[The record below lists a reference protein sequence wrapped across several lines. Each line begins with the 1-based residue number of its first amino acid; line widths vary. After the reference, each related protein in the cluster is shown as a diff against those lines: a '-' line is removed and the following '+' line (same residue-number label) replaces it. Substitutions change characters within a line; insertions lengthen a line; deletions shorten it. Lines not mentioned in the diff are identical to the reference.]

1 MSTERLR
8 RMKRLVDLGEH
19 QVRLRKQGL
28 AASTR
33 ASDEANS
40 ATAMLEQSW
49 NDRANNMTG
58 AKTMS
63 FASFADDRAMLDAIR
78 GQAARAAAVAAV
90 ASNAMEKSRV
100 ALSDANVE
108 LKKLELWRGNVQSAL
123 REVEN
128 KLERAQNDETAARS
142 QGKKS

>member
-1 MSTERLR
+1 MSVERLR

-33 ASDEANS
+33 ASEEANTAS
-40 ATAMLEQSW
+40 AMLEQSW
-49 NDRANNMTG
+49 NERANVMTG

-63 FASFADDRAMLDAIR
+63 FSSFTDDRATLDAIR
-78 GQAARAAAVAAV
+78 GQATRAAAVAAV
-90 ASNAMEKSRV
+90 ASTAVEKSRA
-100 ALSDANVE
+100 ALSEANVE
-108 LKKLELWRGNVQSAL
+108 LKKLELWQGNVQGAL

-128 KLERAQNDETAARS
+128 KLERAQNDETAARN

>member
-1 MSTERLR
+1 
-8 RMKRLVDLGEH
+8 MKRLVDLGEH

-28 AASTR
+28 ATSTMASER
-33 ASDEANS
+33 ANNAYE
-40 ATAMLEQSW
+40 MLEQSW
-49 NDRANNMTG
+49 NERANDMTG

-63 FASFADDRAMLDAIR
+63 FSSFADERAALDAIR
-78 GQAARAAAVAAV
+78 GQASRAAVVAAN
-90 ASNAMEKSRV
+90 ASTAVEKSRA

-108 LKKLELWRGNVQSAL
+108 LKKLELWQGNVQGAL
-123 REVEN
+123 REIEN

>member
-28 AASTR
+28 ATSTR

-49 NDRANNMTG
+49 NERANNMTS

-63 FASFADDRAMLDAIR
+63 FASFADDRAMLEAIR
-78 GQAARAAAVAAV
+78 SQTTRAAAVAAV
-90 ASNAMEKSRV
+90 ASKAVEKSRE
-100 ALSDANVE
+100 ALSEANVE
-108 LKKLELWRGNVQSAL
+108 LKKLELWQGNVQGAL

>member
-1 MSTERLR
+1 
-8 RMKRLVDLGEH
+8 MKRLVDLGEH

-28 AASTR
+28 AATSR

-40 ATAMLEQSW
+40 AHQMLEQSW
-49 NDRANNMTG
+49 NDGANNLTG

-63 FASFADDRAMLDAIR
+63 FASFAEDRAMLDAIR
-78 GQAARAAAVAAV
+78 GQAARAQAVAAV
-90 ASNAMEKSRV
+90 ASNAVEKSRE
-100 ALSDANVE
+100 ALSEANVE
-108 LKKLELWRGNVQSAL
+108 LKKLELWRGNVQGAL
-123 REVEN
+123 REIEN

>member
-1 MSTERLR
+1 MSVERLR

-28 AASTR
+28 AASSR
-33 ASDEANS
+33 ASEEAN
-40 ATAMLEQSW
+40 TAHEMLEQSW

-63 FASFADDRAMLDAIR
+63 FASFAEDRAMLDAIR
-78 GQAARAAAVAAV
+78 GQAARAQAVAAV
-90 ASNAMEKSRV
+90 ASNAVEKSRE
-100 ALSDANVE
+100 ALSEANVE
-108 LKKLELWRGNVQSAL
+108 LKKLELWRGNVQGAL

>member
-1 MSTERLR
+1 MSVERLR

-28 AASTR
+28 ATSTMASER
-33 ASDEANS
+33 ANNAYE
-40 ATAMLEQSW
+40 MLEQSW
-49 NDRANNMTG
+49 NERANDMTG

-63 FASFADDRAMLDAIR
+63 FSSFTDDRATLDAIR
-78 GQAARAAAVAAV
+78 GQASRAAVVAAN
-90 ASNAMEKSRV
+90 ASTAVEKSRE

-108 LKKLELWRGNVQSAL
+108 LKKLELWQGNVQGAL

-128 KLERAQNDETAARS
+128 KLERAQNDETAARN

>member
-1 MSTERLR
+1 
-8 RMKRLVDLGEH
+8 MKRLVDFGEH

-33 ASDEANS
+33 ASEEANT

-49 NDRANNMTG
+49 NERANNMTT

-78 GQAARAAAVAAV
+78 SQASRAAAVAAV
-90 ASNAMEKSRV
+90 ATKAVEKSRE

-108 LKKLELWRGNVQSAL
+108 LKKLELWQGNVQGAL

>member
-1 MSTERLR
+1 MSSERLR

-28 AASTR
+28 ASTTR

-40 ATAMLEQSW
+40 AHQMLELSW
-49 NDRANNMTG
+49 SDRANHMTG

-63 FASFADDRAMLDAIR
+63 FASFAEDRATLDAIR
-78 GQAARAAAVAAV
+78 GQASRAAAFAAV
-90 ASNAMEKSRV
+90 ASSAVDKSRA
-100 ALSDANVE
+100 ALSEANTE
-108 LKKLELWRGNVQSAL
+108 LKKLELWQGNVQGAL
-123 REVEN
+123 REIEN

>member
-1 MSTERLR
+1 
-8 RMKRLVDLGEH
+8 MKRLVDLGEH

-28 AASTR
+28 ATSTMASER
-33 ASDEANS
+33 ANNAYE
-40 ATAMLEQSW
+40 MLEQSW
-49 NDRANNMTG
+49 NERANDMTG

-63 FASFADDRAMLDAIR
+63 FSSFTDDRATLDAIR
-78 GQAARAAAVAAV
+78 GQASRAAVVAAN
-90 ASNAMEKSRV
+90 ASTAVEKSRE

-108 LKKLELWRGNVQSAL
+108 LKKLELWQGNVQGAL

-128 KLERAQNDETAARS
+128 KLERAQNDETAARN

>member
-1 MSTERLR
+1 
-8 RMKRLVDLGEH
+8 MKRLVDLGEH

-33 ASDEANS
+33 ASEEANS

-49 NDRANNMTG
+49 NERANDLTG

-63 FASFADDRAMLDAIR
+63 FASYAEDRAMLDLIR

-90 ASNAMEKSRV
+90 ASSAVEKSRE
-100 ALSDANVE
+100 ALSEANVE
-108 LKKLELWRGNVQSAL
+108 LKKLELWQGNVQGAL